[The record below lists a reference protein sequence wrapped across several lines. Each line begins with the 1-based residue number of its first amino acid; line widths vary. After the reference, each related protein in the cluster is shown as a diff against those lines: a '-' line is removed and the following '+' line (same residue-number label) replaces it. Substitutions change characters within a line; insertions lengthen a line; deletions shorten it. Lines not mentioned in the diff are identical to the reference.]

1 MESSFSLIDHY
12 LIDIFKVYE
21 KEKKDYIHIDEIMLA
36 LKQSSKIKLSN
47 FELVLINSFIEKD
60 DENMVLFK

>member
-1 MESSFSLIDHY
+1 
-12 LIDIFKVYE
+12 
-21 KEKKDYIHIDEIMLA
+21 MLA

-60 DENMVLFK
+60 DENMALFK

>member
-1 MESSFSLIDHY
+1 
-12 LIDIFKVYE
+12 
-21 KEKKDYIHIDEIMLA
+21 MLA

>member
-1 MESSFSLIDHY
+1 
-12 LIDIFKVYE
+12 
-21 KEKKDYIHIDEIMLA
+21 MLA
-36 LKQSSKIKLSN
+36 LKQYSKIKLSN